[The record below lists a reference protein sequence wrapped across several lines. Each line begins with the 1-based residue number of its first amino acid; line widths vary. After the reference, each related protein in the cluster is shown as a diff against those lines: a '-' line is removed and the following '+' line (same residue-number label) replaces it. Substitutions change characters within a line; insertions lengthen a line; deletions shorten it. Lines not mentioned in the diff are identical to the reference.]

1 MKKCSV
7 ISNSTPLIAFI
18 KKNEL
23 TLLQNL
29 FDEIIIPR
37 AVYNEI
43 INIPKGLNQEKK
55 VLDEE
60 INKNWI
66 LIKDVKVLKFPEL
79 NLGKGETE
87 ALNLCLTLNNPLLLI
102 DEKKSRNI
110 AISLNIDILGT
121 LGILAI
127 MKKKGIK
134 NEQQLLENLDFL
146 IQKNFYFSS
155 EIILA
160 FLREIK
166 K

>member
-1 MKKCSV
+1 MKKYSV

-23 TLLQNL
+23 TLLKNL

-43 INIPKGLNQEKK
+43 ITIPKGLNQEKK

-66 LIKDVKVLKFPEL
+66 LIKDVKALKYPEL

-87 ALNLCLTLNNPLLLI
+87 ALNLCLNLNNPLLLI

-110 AISLNIDILGT
+110 ALSLNIDILGT
-121 LGILAI
+121 LGILTL
-127 MKKKGIK
+127 MKKNGIK

-146 IQKNFYFSS
+146 IHKNFYFSS

-160 FLREIK
+160 FLQEIK

>member
-1 MKKCSV
+1 MKKYFV

-23 TLLQNL
+23 SLLKNL

-60 INKNWI
+60 INKHWI
-66 LIKDVKVLKFPEL
+66 LIKDLKALKFPEL

-87 ALNLCLTLNNPLLLI
+87 ALNICLNLNNPLLLI

-160 FLREIK
+160 FLQEIK

>member
-1 MKKCSV
+1 MKKYSV

-29 FDEIIIPR
+29 FNEIIIPR

-43 INIPKGLNQEKK
+43 IDIPKGLNQEKK
-55 VLDEE
+55 VIDEE
-60 INKNWI
+60 IKKNWI
-66 LIKDVKVLKFPEL
+66 LIKDVKALKFPEL

-87 ALNLCLTLNNPLLLI
+87 ALNLCLNMNNPLLLI

-155 EIILA
+155 EIILT

>member
-1 MKKCSV
+1 MKKYSV

-23 TLLQNL
+23 TLLKNL

-43 INIPKGLNQEKK
+43 INIPKSLDQEKK

-66 LIKDVKVLKFPEL
+66 LIKDIEVLKFPEL
-79 NLGKGETE
+79 NLGRGETE
-87 ALNLCLTLNNPLLLI
+87 ALNLCLNLNNPLLLI

-110 AISLNIDILGT
+110 AKSLNIDILGT

-127 MKKKGIK
+127 MKKKNLK

-160 FLREIK
+160 FFQELK

>member
-1 MKKCSV
+1 MKKYSV

-23 TLLQNL
+23 SLLKNL

-60 INKNWI
+60 INKHWI
-66 LIKDVKVLKFPEL
+66 LIKDLKALKFPEL

-87 ALNLCLTLNNPLLLI
+87 ALNICLNLNNPLLLI

-160 FLREIK
+160 FLQEIK